1 VALYTLMPASSAAA
15 EEFWFRAAMSFP
27 IAAIGAAFCFPG
39 GGATQTRMVPD
50 RVERHRGE
58 PWLWREDWAAGYAV
72 SESKSQG

>member
-1 VALYTLMPASSAAA
+1 
-15 EEFWFRAAMSFP
+15 MSFP

-50 RVERHRGE
+50 RVERHRDE